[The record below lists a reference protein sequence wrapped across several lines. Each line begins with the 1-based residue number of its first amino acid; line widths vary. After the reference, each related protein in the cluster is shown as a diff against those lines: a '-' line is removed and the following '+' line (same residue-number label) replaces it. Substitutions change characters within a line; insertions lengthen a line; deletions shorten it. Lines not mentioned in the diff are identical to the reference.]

1 MMRLGWSLLSFV
13 ARALEPPER
22 DVVLGDLAESGASSG
37 LAMRDLLGLV
47 VRRQVGLWASWRPWL
62 VLFGL
67 CGLAGVSLSRIV
79 FRLNVDLHK
88 YAAHYATSLTASQ
101 EVAFL
106 LCLASALLVWS
117 WTCGFVLGSL
127 SGRAVW
133 LTWSVFYFV
142 VLDSAWARFVL
153 AGNIILRN
161 PRTHEAVLDSP
172 QGILRLLMAT
182 TLPLSIAALLF
193 LFPALFGAF
202 VGARWRI
209 LPARHTY
216 LIGAVNIALAILATW
231 ATGWYDPAHLPA
243 EWPGI
248 PWPVRL
254 VPFLFVS
261 WPAAYLLTCSLA
273 AGSRPQGPGLF
284 SDQCQAM
291 STTRNG

>member
-1 MMRLGWSLLSFV
+1 MMRLGWWLLSFV

-22 DVVLGDLAESGASSG
+22 DAVLGDLAESGAG
-37 LAMRDLLGLV
+37 FGPAMRDLLGLV

-62 VLFGL
+62 AVFGV
-67 CGLAGVSLSRIV
+67 CGLAGLSLSRIV

-88 YAAHYATSLTASQ
+88 YAAHYGTSLTARQ

-106 LCLASALLVWS
+106 LGLAGALLVWS

-161 PRTHEAVLDSP
+161 PRTHQAVLDSL
-172 QGILRLLMAT
+172 QGTLRLLMVT

-202 VGARWRI
+202 VGVRRRI
-209 LPARHTY
+209 LPVRHTY
-216 LIGAVNIALAILATW
+216 LIGSVNAALAILTTW
-231 ATGWYDPAHLPA
+231 TTGWYDPAHLPA
-243 EWPGI
+243 SMPGV

-254 VPFLFVS
+254 LPFLLVS
-261 WPAAYLLTCSLA
+261 WPAACLLLVQYWPER
-273 AGSRPQGPGLF
+273 GGLDV
-284 SDQCQAM
+284 SKVA
-291 STTRNG
+291 R